1 MAGAP
6 PKAVQSA
13 PATQAPLVGRSP
25 DGISFGMNPQMPRIQ
40 PDPVQQNQA
49 QPNIFQ
55 KASGALTGSMMGT
68 AQGMNYTPQQVQ
80 AGTMANVNM
89 NQYMNPYT
97 QQVIDATMQDL
108 ESQRQMQQRQM
119 GAQAQQA
126 GAFGGS
132 RHGVSE
138 SLTNLG
144 FGQQMA
150 NTAANLRQQGYT
162 QAQNIAQQDLAR
174 QMQARLANQGAGLQG
189 AQLRLGAAGQM
200 GNLAQD
206 AFGMGQTVQQGLQQ
220 QGALQQSQQ
229 QAIIDAIRNQ
239 YQQYQQQ
246 PERSLGYLA
255 TALGAAP
262 VPQTQTTQKQL
273 GLFDYLGAGIG
284 LAGAMGFS
292 DISLKEDIKLIK
304 KTNGGH
310 NWYSWKW
317 NDKAEKLGLSGLSEG
332 VIAQE
337 IQKVIPQAI
346 RNISGYLAVD
356 YGMVS

>member
-6 PKAVQSA
+6 QGQGA
-13 PATQAPLVGRSP
+13 PNVFQQAAAG
-25 DGISFGMNPQMPRIQ
+25 QT
-40 PDPVQQNQA
+40 
-49 QPNIFQ
+49 
-55 KASGALTGSMMGT
+55 GAMMGT
-68 AQGMNYTPQQVQ
+68 AAGMGYAPQQVQ
-80 AGTMANVNM
+80 AGTMANVDM

-97 QQVIDATMQDL
+97 QQVINTTMQDL

-119 GAQAQQA
+119 GAQAQRA

-150 NTAANLRQQGYT
+150 NTAANLRQQGYA

-174 QMQARLANQGAGLQG
+174 QMQAGLANQGAGLQG
-189 AQLRLGAAGQM
+189 AQLRLGAAGQL
-200 GNLAQD
+200 GNLAQG
-206 AFGMGQTVQQGLQQ
+206 AFGMGQSVQQNLQQ
-220 QGALQQSQQ
+220 QGALQQAQQ
-229 QAIIDAIRNQ
+229 QAIIDAIRQQ
-239 YQQYQQQ
+239 YQGYQQQ
-246 PERSLGYLA
+246 PERSLGYMA
-255 TALGAAP
+255 TAIGAAP

-284 LAGAMGFS
+284 LAALS
-292 DISLKEDIKLIK
+292 DINLKEDIKLVK

-317 NDKAEKLGLSGLSEG
+317 NDKAEKLGLSGRSEG

-337 IQKVIPQAI
+337 IQKVMPEAI
-346 RNISGYLAVD
+346 RKISGYLAVD

>member
-6 PKAVQSA
+6 QGQGA
-13 PATQAPLVGRSP
+13 PNVFQQAAAG
-25 DGISFGMNPQMPRIQ
+25 QT
-40 PDPVQQNQA
+40 
-49 QPNIFQ
+49 
-55 KASGALTGSMMGT
+55 GAMMGT
-68 AQGMNYTPQQVQ
+68 AAGMGYAPHQFQ
-80 AGTMANVNM
+80 AGTMANVVM
-89 NQYMNPYT
+89 SQYMNPYT
-97 QQVIDATMQDL
+97 QQVINTTMQDL

-119 GAQAQQA
+119 GAQAQRA

-150 NTAANLRQQGYT
+150 NTAANLRQQGYA

-174 QMQARLANQGAGLQG
+174 QMQAGLANQGAGLQG
-189 AQLRLGAAGQM
+189 AQLRLGAAGQL
-200 GNLAQD
+200 GNLAQG
-206 AFGMGQTVQQGLQQ
+206 AFGMGQSVQQNLQQ
-220 QGALQQSQQ
+220 QGALQQAQQ
-229 QAIIDAIRNQ
+229 QAIIDAIRQQ
-239 YQQYQQQ
+239 YQSYQQQ
-246 PERSLGYLA
+246 PERSLGYMA
-255 TALGAAP
+255 TAIGAAP

-284 LAGAMGFS
+284 LAALS
-292 DISLKEDIKLIK
+292 DINLKEDIKLVK

-317 NDKAEKLGLSGLSEG
+317 NDKAEKLGLSGRSEG

-337 IQKVIPQAI
+337 IQKVMPEAI
-346 RNISGYLAVD
+346 RKISGYLAVD